1 MSAFALIP
9 TAEPRLLG
17 TLVLTNFL
25 TRTTCSIRCGD
36 EVVRVRKLL
45 MKVSPT
51 NPSLFT
57 FLRPPLRCHL
67 PNCQI
72 TTRFVLFLRVPRPK
86 DITTVSSTATPAT
99 TPGRSAI
106 PRHQLLYSTH
116 HPPELRHFYD
126 PPWCPCTPTTH
137 THPWGLHPYRELYI
151 ALLPYK
157 HRSQVAHP
165 ASDHPFTPH
174 SHPPLLRC
182 SIGGCSCP
190 YLRAPK

>member
-25 TRTTCSIRCGD
+25 TRTTCSIQCGD

-51 NPSLFT
+51 NHHFHFSP
-57 FLRPPLRCHL
+57 PPLRCHL

-86 DITTVSSTATPAT
+86 DDTTVSTTATPAT

-116 HPPELRHFYD
+116 HPPELRH
-126 PPWCPCTPTTH
+126 
-137 THPWGLHPYRELYI
+137 L
-151 ALLPYK
+151 
-157 HRSQVAHP
+157 
-165 ASDHPFTPH
+165 
-174 SHPPLLRC
+174 
-182 SIGGCSCP
+182 
-190 YLRAPK
+190 